1 MPCRLQPPIVVD
13 DTARSVLISDHTQV
27 GAVYAKVFAAALYL
41 PYQPCASTRLWI
53 ALRQDVDADLDR
65 SPRSGAG
72 DFDQQGNALC
82 VAVRDHTVGAV
93 SGRQFHAG
101 GISPK

>member
-13 DTARSVLISDHTQV
+13 DTARSVLIGDHTQV
-27 GAVYAKVFAAALYL
+27 GAVDAKVFAAALDL
-41 PYQPCASTRLWI
+41 TYQSCASTRFWI
-53 ALRQDVDADLDR
+53 ALGQDVDADVDR
-65 SPRSGAG
+65 SRCSGVG
-72 DFDQQGNALC
+72 DFDQQGNGLF
-82 VAVRDHTVGAV
+82 VAVPDHTVDAV